1 MHLDWRQAE
10 RPFRLPAIRLGGL
23 AALVLLS
30 YGGFRAAG
38 MEPGFP
44 PLQPFT
50 LALLTVFSG
59 WAMRRELLLGL
70 AAGWIVH
77 RRGRLMPMVIAHWV
91 INLLFGV
98 IPQIVVGIIL
108 LSG

>member
-1 MHLDWRQAE
+1 M
-10 RPFRLPAIRLGGL
+10 
-23 AALVLLS
+23 LLS

-38 MEPGFP
+38 
-44 PLQPFT
+44 
-50 LALLTVFSG
+50 
-59 WAMRRELLLGL
+59 
-70 AAGWIVH
+70 
-77 RRGRLMPMVIAHWV
+77 GRLIPMVIAHWI

>member
-1 MHLDWRQAE
+1 MRTGACSWRERRPGGRQAE
-10 RPFRLPAIRLGGL
+10 CPFRLPAIRLGVL

-38 MEPGFP
+38 
-44 PLQPFT
+44 
-50 LALLTVFSG
+50 
-59 WAMRRELLLGL
+59 
-70 AAGWIVH
+70 
-77 RRGRLMPMVIAHWV
+77 GRLIPMVIAHWI